1 MRYVINKLNFTE
13 KDYPPLLREIVN
25 PPQHLNYLG
34 TLPPKDAKM
43 IAIVGTRKATSE
55 GKRIAKK
62 IAKKLSAHFIVVSGL
77 ALGID
82 AAAHEGALEG
92 GGKTVAVLANGLSK
106 IYPSSN
112 ENLAKKILEKG
123 GCIFSEYEK
132 DMPPLPHQFLERN
145 RIISGL
151 SVATVVIEAPERSGA
166 LVTARNAAEQGRE
179 VFVIPGPA
187 DHPNYRGSHLLIRKG
202 ARLVASAEN
211 ILEDLGIEKT
221 VNFPTEGAQKII
233 FDILIEKGKLDIYK
247 ITEYTKLPPEKVSEE
262 LTMMTLEG
270 LIGEKEGKFWIK

>member
-123 GCIFSEYEK
+123 GSISRKKSNNKRTFCCNC
-132 DMPPLPHQFLERN
+132 RN
-145 RIISGL
+145 RSAGAKRRAGYREECCRARKRGFCNTRTGRPSQL
-151 SVATVVIEAPERSGA
+151 SRLTSPYKKRGAPCCKRRKYSRRSW
-166 LVTARNAAEQGRE
+166 
-179 VFVIPGPA
+179 
-187 DHPNYRGSHLLIRKG
+187 YRKNSY
-202 ARLVASAEN
+202 
-211 ILEDLGIEKT
+211 
-221 VNFPTEGAQKII
+221 FP
-233 FDILIEKGKLDIYK
+233 
-247 ITEYTKLPPEKVSEE
+247 S
-262 LTMMTLEG
+262 
-270 LIGEKEGKFWIK
+270 